1 MVTINEIFL
10 YTNKTRTNGGTVYH
24 LKDEP
29 CLNADCVHIKNYNE
43 IWQDLRTLSQQW
55 RRVLIPATC
64 VYDMG
69 VSEAIY
75 TSVPKHMIVE
85 RISPIIYMRAQKN
98 EIERE
103 GMKTAH
109 IRDGAA
115 MCDFLS
121 YFEQRVNF
129 LNLNLIL

>member
-1 MVTINEIFL
+1 MVTLHEIFL
-10 YTNKTRTNGGTVYH
+10 YTNKTRTNDGTIYH

-29 CLNADCVHIKNYNE
+29 CLNADCVHMKNYNE

-55 RRVLIPATC
+55 RRVLLPTTC

-75 TSVPKHMIVE
+75 STIPKQIIVE

-103 GMKTAH
+103 GMKKAH

-121 YFEQRVNF
+121 YFEQRV
-129 LNLNLIL
+129 ISYI